1 MQRVRERV
9 NMGMKSHRRAMTSSH
24 DVEYMTPCDTLC
36 WTVRR
41 RTRRLQRRRA
51 SRCWRRGTAVV
62 QVVMTWLTRY
72 SGGGGTGG
80 DDVVDGNRPPDAPSP
95 VIDRFTA
102 VDQQLSHPP
111 SGRTAERHTQI
122 FQRLLEQTDCC
133 ANISFKQLVSYLTYQ
148 RIHVTSPLIVLIL
161 KTAVYPQC

>member
-1 MQRVRERV
+1 MDCQTQNKTTAE
-9 NMGMKSHRRAMTSSH
+9 KTS
-24 DVEYMTPCDTLC
+24 VKML
-36 WTVRR
+36 
-41 RTRRLQRRRA
+41 A
-51 SRCWRRGTAVV
+51 A
-62 QVVMTWLTRY
+62 RY

-122 FQRLLEQTDCC
+122 F
-133 ANISFKQLVSYLTYQ
+133 
-148 RIHVTSPLIVLIL
+148 
-161 KTAVYPQC
+161 